1 MRQAMTD
8 RCLVKSKNN
17 CHLSSL
23 KTSEVLT
30 LQASTS
36 SCHSQPVDIVSND
49 NKTTDN
55 QVFAFNGTLIKLQ
68 QRCTFDV
75 IG

>member
-1 MRQAMTD
+1 MTE

-30 LQASTS
+30 LQASTTALVILS
-36 SCHSQPVDIVSND
+36 LWTLFAMTIKQL
-49 NKTTDN
+49 TTRSLRLT
-55 QVFAFNGTLIKLQ
+55 VH
-68 QRCTFDV
+68 
-75 IG
+75 